1 MKQSGAY
8 KMPDDNDSLSAV
20 PPKRTGRLSNV
31 LWLIISVLV
40 RKGKLRVK
48 KVTNTSKE
56 RKMCL
61 KS

>member
-1 MKQSGAY
+1 
-8 KMPDDNDSLSAV
+8 MPDDNDSLSAV

>member
-1 MKQSGAY
+1 ML
-8 KMPDDNDSLSAV
+8 DDNDSLSAV
-20 PPKRTGRLSNV
+20 HPKRTGRLSNV

-48 KVTNTSKE
+48 KVTNASKE